1 MEKFNSKEFD
11 TDSRDL
17 SHTLKLNN
25 RIEEEPRTN
34 FKPIFEE
41 HPKNL
46 NSLAKPEGFD
56 EIGAD
61 EPSNILTNEKGKVD
75 REGEGSGNAIESV
88 FDKKHGSIHGHR
100 SYVTPMAGTHLMEP
114 SNVIHDSWTKP
125 VNPGS

>member
-1 MEKFNSKEFD
+1 MEKFDSKEFD

-25 RIEEEPRTN
+25 RIEEEPHTN

-41 HPKNL
+41 HPKIL
-46 NSLAKPEGFD
+46 NSLEKPEGFD

-61 EPSNILTNEKGKVD
+61 EPWNILTNEKGKID

-88 FDKKHGSIHGHR
+88 FNKKHGSIHSHH
-100 SYVTPMAGTHLMEP
+100 SYVTPVAGNHLIKP
-114 SNVIHDSWTKP
+114 SDIIHDSWNKP
-125 VNPGS
+125 ANPGS